1 MHEINRKLEPH
12 FPRKGPKALNGPIM
26 EHFQDIPDAGVSLR
40 IAEISIEIIQT
51 QDKSVRIARLYRPKP
66 ASADAD

>member
-1 MHEINRKLEPH
+1 
-12 FPRKGPKALNGPIM
+12 M